1 MYSKREYIKEN
12 LDIIN
17 DLISK
22 NTPKFEISRILGVK
36 YETLNKYLKE
46 FGIDY
51 AGNPNR
57 KGILRLSERTPI
69 TEFLKNNGKFITA
82 PKLRNRLLE
91 EGFKEEKCE
100 KCNNTNWM
108 GVKIPLELHH
118 INGNHYDNRLENLQI
133 LCSNCHSIEHNYSNN
148 STKISTLNNE
158 LLKETLEKETTI
170 YEDKKKEK
178 KIIEKR
184 YCVKCGKEL
193 SSSQKKYCSRDCY
206 NIDNKN
212 RPSYEELKVKIVELK
227 HNLCAIGRFYNVS
240 DNAVKKWIKLYGI

>member
-100 KCNNTNWM
+100 KCNNTNWIV
-108 GVKIPLELHH
+108 VKIPL
-118 INGNHYDNRLENLQI
+118 
-133 LCSNCHSIEHNYSNN
+133 
-148 STKISTLNNE
+148 
-158 LLKETLEKETTI
+158 
-170 YEDKKKEK
+170 
-178 KIIEKR
+178 
-184 YCVKCGKEL
+184 
-193 SSSQKKYCSRDCY
+193 
-206 NIDNKN
+206 
-212 RPSYEELKVKIVELK
+212 
-227 HNLCAIGRFYNVS
+227 
-240 DNAVKKWIKLYGI
+240 

>member
-12 LDIIN
+12 INIIN

-22 NTPKFEISRILGVK
+22 NIPKFEISRILGVK
-36 YETLNKYLKE
+36 YSTLNKYLKE

-69 TEFLKNNGKFITA
+69 TEFLKKNGKFITA
-82 PKLRNRLLE
+82 SKLRNRLLE

-118 INGNHYDNRLENLQI
+118 INGDHYDNRLENLQI

-148 STKISTLNNE
+148 STKMSTFNNE
-158 LLKETLEKETTI
+158 LLKETLEKETTV
-170 YEDKKKEK
+170 YEVKKKEK

-193 SSSQKKYCSRDCY
+193 NSSQKKYCSRDCY

-240 DNAVKKWIKLYGI
+240 DNAVKKWIKLYNL